1 MATRLQTVL
10 RVSSD
15 EPHDLN
21 PDSDLPRKIR
31 PGGWIEQI
39 EAGPFITSDDG
50 SLPPN
55 SALAH
60 WSRYMVESG
69 ARAGRH
75 CDIILT
81 MASDIEKAGFVDIH
95 EKTYKWPIGPWAREK
110 L

>member
-1 MATRLQTVL
+1 
-10 RVSSD
+10 
-15 EPHDLN
+15 
-21 PDSDLPRKIR
+21 
-31 PGGWIEQI
+31 
-39 EAGPFITSDDG
+39 
-50 SLPPN
+50 
-55 SALAH
+55 
-60 WSRYMVESG
+60 MVESG